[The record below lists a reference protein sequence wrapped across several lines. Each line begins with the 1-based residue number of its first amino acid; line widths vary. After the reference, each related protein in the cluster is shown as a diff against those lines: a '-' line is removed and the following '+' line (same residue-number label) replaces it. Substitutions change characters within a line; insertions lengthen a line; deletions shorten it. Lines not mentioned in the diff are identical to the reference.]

1 MVVSRKESI
10 MALPKPKHD
19 HPDDEPVE
27 QAAEQPFKPLFGPV
41 ERLRAIH
48 EDLLAYAPPEGE
60 DDGWEELAEA
70 LDAERPEGMKLFP
83 K

>member
-1 MVVSRKESI
+1 
-10 MALPKPKHD
+10 MALPKPI
-19 HPDDEPVE
+19 PQPPNTPSE
-27 QAAEQPFKPLFGPV
+27 QPEPFKPLIGPV

-48 EDLLAYAPPEGE
+48 EDLLKYAPAEGE

>member
-1 MVVSRKESI
+1 
-10 MALPKPKHD
+10 MALPKPKQQ
-19 HPDDEPVE
+19 PEQEPSPQPE
-27 QAAEQPFKPLFGPV
+27 PFKPLIGPV
-41 ERLRAIH
+41 ERLRTIH
-48 EDLLAYAPPEGE
+48 DVLLKYAPPEGD

>member
-1 MVVSRKESI
+1 

-19 HPDDEPVE
+19 QPEGEPVE
-27 QAAEQPFKPLFGPV
+27 REKPFKPWFGPA

-48 EDLLAYAPPEGE
+48 EDLLQYAPPEGE